1 MKKLLFLF
9 VVCCATFGFAQNE
22 FPTEIIVK
30 TEMEVLSIK
39 DKFGTLEGPKE
50 VQSGATSSY
59 VFRADSLAST
69 PTTYVIEVT
78 NGKVSEKEFI
88 LNNINFNSFFVEWV
102 KVPEGQTEI
111 TGSIFVKNKKTGIGI
126 NLSVKIKKDALG
138 GGNDDKSN
146 LIIPSRAAGYYYVG
160 DSITFKID
168 DEKDIIDSYDGTTW
182 EYDQNI
188 FTKVST
194 GNQRHIKLVIKSLP
208 SSNQQVTVRAIVR
221 SHTTY
226 LFFIKDKHKKT
237 RDFIIYAATPP
248 KLVAENTITACYDGS
263 VNNYRLEEPGG
274 PYPILDTNWNLGSS
288 WANGWIKAGK
298 LSITLADGVKFH
310 FYPSRFW
317 LGPPIAKQE
326 GSTLN
331 IDDRNGVIIY
341 LGSFAEGAYDYRWEY
356 VSGSREYEIINSFPG
371 QVLVKTNLSVEQ
383 TGQTVLKCIASNAC
397 GSVSTYHTINVEEAK
412 GTSFQN
418 PRYIGEVNQRSTL
431 DRRDDLSYFS
441 DKTIYYSFLTT
452 EDQSLIDFSFMRQMQ
467 SPDSSVTYHLYD
479 DNLNLI
485 KSMEVYEEQS
495 STSVPLSRGSYYL
508 VCEGADNDTSV
519 TTKVAYYTQGT
530 SFETATPVEIDFDG
544 FCFSDA
550 RDLGLGIYTNA
561 ISDYSDGREI
571 FYKLSLPDTAQMRYD
586 VRVHIVGSKG
596 SDKYLHLAEYNSE
609 SKVYNI
615 IDTRQCRIVTD
626 NINIIRDDYYNEGS
640 VLRFSMRAGDE
651 YYIIAE
657 GYKSSNAAQ
666 VNSFTC
672 VTIEG
677 NPFESLPLEVSRN
690 SAPEQSIVLPLSI
703 GNKYSF
709 VENTNR
715 EGFYNLYSYMTRG
728 YWDIWHIPSNAKE
741 VYHTVTLT
749 ESADLIVHHEGSE
762 LQNTCIH
769 VIPMNNIYDQSA
781 FYSVAQTAQPLISN
795 IGGAYDHDNPDIPS
809 ALAWGQAY
817 AELKNLAPGTYC
829 IISEGQTYKDDKRQ
843 NGMIT
848 VNIEAQRPSQ
858 RLKTLSVPIVE
869 EKQTSV
875 SLSPNPAG
883 SVVDII
889 IDTEADIV
897 QGTYQIIKISGGVMQ
912 KGQLYRKRTSIDI
925 SKLISGVY
933 TVHMVINGKNVSSK
947 LIVR

>member
-9 VVCCATFGFAQNE
+9 VVCCATFSFAQNE

-50 VQSGATSSY
+50 VQSGATSTY
-59 VFRADSLAST
+59 VFRADSIPST

-78 NGKVSEKEFI
+78 NGKVSEKEFT
-88 LNNINFNSFFVEWV
+88 LTYTNFNSFFVEWI
-102 KVPEGQTEI
+102 KVPDGQTEI

-310 FYPSRFW
+310 FYPYKIW
-317 LGPPIAKQE
+317 LGPPIIKQE
-326 GSTLN
+326 TSTHD

-341 LGSFAEGAYDYRWEY
+341 QDSFVEGAYDYKWEY
-356 VSGSREYEIINSFPG
+356 VSGSREYEIIDEFPR
-371 QVLVKTNLSVEQ
+371 QVRIKTKLGVNQ
-383 TGQTVLKCIASNAC
+383 TGQTILKCIASNAC
-397 GSVSTYHTINVEEAK
+397 GSVSTYHTINIEKAK

-418 PRYIGEVNQRSTL
+418 PRYLGEVHQTSTL
-431 DRRDDLSYFS
+431 HREDDLSYFPNNI
-441 DKTIYYSFLTT
+441 IYYSFSAT
-452 EDQSLIDFSFMRQMQ
+452 EAQSFIEFSYIRSYQSLDA
-467 SPDSSVTYHLYD
+467 PVTYHVYD
-479 DNLNLI
+479 NNFNLI
-485 KSMEVYEEQS
+485 KSMEVYDEQS
-495 STSVPLSRGSYYL
+495 SSSVQLTRGSYYL
-508 VCEGADNDTSV
+508 VCEGADNDTSIQ
-519 TTKVAYYTQGT
+519 TIIGYRTQGT
-530 SFETATPVEIDFDG
+530 SFEDAIQVEIDSDS

-550 RDLGLGIYTNA
+550 RDLGLGIYTNV
-561 ISDYSDGREI
+561 ISDYSDGRDI
-571 FYKLSLPDTAQMRYD
+571 FYKLSLPDTAQIVYD

-609 SKVYNI
+609 SKVYDI
-615 IDTRQCRIVTD
+615 RETRQCRIITD
-626 NINIIRDDYYNEGS
+626 DINMVSDDYYNEGS

-666 VNSFTC
+666 INTLTC

-677 NPFESLPLEVSRN
+677 NTFESLPLEVSPN
-690 SAPEQSIVLPLSI
+690 SAPEQSVALPLPI
-703 GNKYSF
+703 GDKYSF
-709 VENTNR
+709 VENTAS
-715 EGFYNLYSYMTRG
+715 EGFYSLYAYTTEVFG
-728 YWDIWHIPSNAKE
+728 WDVWYAPSNARE
-741 VYHTVTLT
+741 VYHTVTLV
-749 ESADLIVHHEGSE
+749 EPADLIVHHEGSE
-762 LQNTCIH
+762 LQNSCIH
-769 VIPMNNIYDQSA
+769 IVKIHDSNYIDHSYTN
-781 FYSVAQTAQPLISN
+781 AQPLISI
-795 IGGAYDHDNPDIPS
+795 IGGAYDHDNPYIPS

-889 IDTEADIV
+889 VDTEADIV